1 MGRESQCATESRSA
15 GLNLRL
21 VPSFLRLLSLDLTAM
36 AEQQQFY
43 ILLGNLMSPDNN
55 VRKHSEV
62 REYNIAVYQ
71 PGRVSGRRCK
81 S

>member
-1 MGRESQCATESRSA
+1 
-15 GLNLRL
+15 
-21 VPSFLRLLSLDLTAM
+21 M

-62 REYNIAVYQ
+62 REESIAVYLCGSLGGCWDDYAKANSLATQ
-71 PGRVSGRRCK
+71 SCSARTMHSHQAHVHCGPDDEL
-81 S
+81 